1 MIGFRGIFLDWQ
13 AAAGAAGYEVGIT
26 PSASAHQDDIA
37 GETAIV
43 TGLTPDTDY
52 AFRVRAW
59 KIYRGSRL
67 YSLWSDIVRRDGP
80 RPASIG
86 HQEDHTVEY
95 GMGTITAAP
104 NLPAGFPDPVAAIK
118 AAINPAVAAWNTA
131 AAAITGKNITI
142 CAFGSCAG
150 RNHDGWIVTVKTV
163 VNNTKDTGATD
174 GSAHDE
180 GCGRSVACVKA
191 SVADDHL
198 RGMSLIIEEPA
209 WECRNFN
216 TMTGNCGEHA
226 KIYWTDDS
234 SHHEAKI
241 IGLPFG
247 NPPSY
252 FYYINPTMTH
262 EFGHTLGL
270 HDFYNDRTMDHLTAV
285 MNTHSVI
292 EGEDEKQLRA
302 IYAYH
307 DSASH

>member
-1 MIGFRGIFLDWQ
+1 
-13 AAAGAAGYEVGIT
+13 
-26 PSASAHQDDIA
+26 
-37 GETAIV
+37 
-43 TGLTPDTDY
+43 
-52 AFRVRAW
+52 
-59 KIYRGSRL
+59 
-67 YSLWSDIVRRDGP
+67 
-80 RPASIG
+80 
-86 HQEDHTVEY
+86 
-95 GMGTITAAP
+95 MGTITAAP

-270 HDFYNDRTMDHLTAV
+270 YDFYNDRTMDHLTAV